1 MAGLIPQDF
10 INDLVARADI
20 VGVIGERVNL
30 RKAGKDYTGLCPF
43 HDEKSPS
50 FSVSADK
57 QFYYC
62 FGCGMS
68 GTALTFLMEFD
79 RLEFVPAVEALAAI
93 CGVTVPRDNT
103 GAPRRQPVGVELFGI
118 LERAAEVFRKQLPH
132 NPAAIDYLKERGL
145 TGVTARDFGLGY
157 APDAWDTMTRE
168 LSDVKSDDLFRA
180 GLLAENEKG
189 RRYDRFRDRIMFP
202 IRDTRGRVIAFGGRV
217 MGVGEPKYLNSP
229 ETEVFHKSRE
239 LYGLAEARL
248 AVRQLDELIVVEGY
262 MDVIALAQMGISY
275 AVATLGT
282 ATGQP
287 HFEKLYRH
295 VPRVTCCFDG
305 DNAGRKAAWK
315 ALQAALP
322 TLQDGRQLR
331 FMFLPDGEDPD
342 SLVRTEGKAGFM
354 RRAEGAVS
362 ALDYLFDQLQQGL
375 DLTAMDGRARL
386 AYLAQPLIEQVPRG
400 VLHDLLVGRLQHL
413 VGQVPAELVAPQRLA
428 PPAPGQSLR
437 RGPQPSAERT
447 QSVDSPLTKQLLALL
462 LKYPQMSSELD
473 SQPQLPGLLGDVLS
487 FLRSQPNEAVGLAEV
502 LGYWAGQPELP
513 ELLQLSRR
521 AIDLSLDSAR
531 HEFRDGLA
539 QLEKL
544 AAAQERRALL
554 RALGEANGGSVDPAQ
569 LADYWSQRAAT
580 NETSATPGVAKK
592 NPP

>member
-20 VGVIGERVNL
+20 VGLIGERVNL

-50 FSVSADK
+50 FSVSPDK

-79 RLEFVPAVEALAAI
+79 RLEFVPAVEALAAS
-93 CGVTVPRDNT
+93 CGVSVPREAG
-103 GAPRRQPVGVELFGI
+103 GAPRRAAVGVELFGI

-132 NPAAIDYLKERGL
+132 NPAAIDYLKGRGL

-168 LSDVKSDDLFRA
+168 LGDVSSDDLFRA
-180 GLLAENEKG
+180 GLLAENDKG

-217 MGVGEPKYLNSP
+217 LGSGEPKYLNSP
-229 ETEVFHKSRE
+229 ETEVFHKGRE
-239 LYGLAEARL
+239 LYGLAEARQ
-248 AVRQLDELIVVEGY
+248 AVRQLDQLVVVEGY

-282 ATGQP
+282 ATGAA

-295 VPRVTCCFDG
+295 VPRVICCFDG

-322 TLQDGRQLR
+322 ALQDGRQLR

-342 SLVRTEGKAGFM
+342 TLVRTEGKAGFL

-386 AYLAQPLIEQVPRG
+386 AYLAQPLIEQVPPG
-400 VLHDLLVGRLQHL
+400 VLHDLLVARLQQL
-413 VGQVPAELVAPQRLA
+413 VGQVPAALVSTQQASAAAQA
-428 PPAPGQSLR
+428 QR
-437 RGPQPSAERT
+437 RGPQPTAERVD
-447 QSVDSPLTKQLLALL
+447 QADSPLTKQLLAILL
-462 LKYPQMSSELD
+462 RYPDLSRELA
-473 SQPQLPGLLGDVLS
+473 SQPELQSLLGDVLS
-487 FLRSQPNEAVGLAEV
+487 FLRSQPDESLGLAEV

-513 ELLQLSRR
+513 ELLQLSKRPI
-521 AIDLSLDSAR
+521 ALSLDAAR
-531 HEFRDGLA
+531 SEFHDGLV
-539 QLEKL
+539 QLEKHQ
-544 AAAQERRALL
+544 AARERRALL
-554 RALGEANGGSVDPAQ
+554 RALGEANGGSVEPQQ
-569 LADYWSQRAAT
+569 LADYWSRRAAAG
-580 NETSATPGVAKK
+580 SAKGTKG
-592 NPP
+592 NPPQS